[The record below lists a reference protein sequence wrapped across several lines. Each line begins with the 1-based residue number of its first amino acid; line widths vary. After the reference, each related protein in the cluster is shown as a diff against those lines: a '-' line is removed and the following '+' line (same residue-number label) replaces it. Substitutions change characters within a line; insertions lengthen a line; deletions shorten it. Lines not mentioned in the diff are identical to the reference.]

1 METILNRSKV
11 EVSSALY
18 LKEPFS
24 SELGTSIV
32 REGTILIQKLG
43 VENFT
48 FKKLANVI
56 GSTEAAI
63 YRYFE
68 NKHKLL
74 LYLTAWY
81 WGWMEINLVYATANL
96 VNPDERL
103 GVGIKLMVGGPIF
116 TKNQYLNPIQLH
128 QLVINESLKGYLTKE
143 VDDEHESGIF
153 EQVYKF
159 GERISSIINE
169 INPTYEYPKTLVSTV
184 MESSL
189 LQTFNAKHLPGMIEN
204 SMDSVGRYQ
213 FFHQLVIN
221 AITNEK

>member
-1 METILNRSKV
+1 MESILSKSKV
-11 EVSSALY
+11 EVNGNLY

-24 SELGTSIV
+24 SDLGAEIV
-32 REGTILIQKLG
+32 RKGCKLIQELG
-43 VENFT
+43 VEQFT
-48 FKKLANVI
+48 FKKLATEI

-96 VNPDERL
+96 TDPGERL
-103 GVGIKLMVGGPIF
+103 GVALKLMVDGPIF
-116 TKNQYLNPIQLH
+116 TKNEYLNP
-128 QLVINESLKGYLTKE
+128 LVLRSLVVNESLKGYLTKA

-153 EQVYKF
+153 AQVYKF
-159 GERISSIINE
+159 GERISSIIQE
-169 INPTYEYPKTLVSTV
+169 INPYYEYPKTLVSTV

-189 LQTFNAKHLPGMIEN
+189 LQSFNSLHLPGMTERSI
-204 SMDSVGRYQ
+204 DSLGRYQ